1 MNHRR
6 RTVAGLLATA
16 ALGTGLLGTGLLTA
30 APAYA
35 DGPGSCPSY
44 DACLF
49 YNSNFQGSYFGDS
62 AGNSQ
67 TPENYLYN
75 SWYTFAGG
83 NGSGAGQ
90 YVKNNA
96 ASVYDYDI
104 NYSVTIYY
112 NSGNAGPR
120 QTIGPDAGANLD
132 RDVKNNNASQCFDFF
147 QECP

>member
-1 MNHRR
+1 MNARR
-6 RTVAGLLATA
+6 RTFAGLLAAA
-16 ALGTGLLGTGLLTA
+16 ALGAAVLAA

-35 DGPGSCPSY
+35 DGPGDCPS
-44 DACLF
+44 DVACLF
-49 YNSNFQGSYFGDS
+49 YNSGFQGSYFGDG

-75 SWYTFAGG
+75 SWYTFGGG

-96 ASVYDYDI
+96 ASVYDYNI

-112 NSGNAGPR
+112 NSNNAGPS
-120 QTIGPDAGANLD
+120 QTIGPDAGANLNSTL
-132 RDVKNNNASQCFDFF
+132 KNNNASQCFDFF
-147 QECP
+147 QECR